1 MMVIEMLHARSY
13 NSSFYDRDMPMCGT
27 SSFIDDEDIV
37 SINKFAFSNDKKC
50 WECESLIGVRKEDN
64 NA

>member
-1 MMVIEMLHARSY
+1 
-13 NSSFYDRDMPMCGT
+13 MCGT